1 MSEDKEPAPWDIL
14 SDELEADCLI
24 FDVRRLRCRHPDG
37 REDDFFV
44 LDTSDWA
51 NVVAL
56 TPADELILVRQHRF
70 GSGEL
75 SWEVPGGV
83 IDAGEDPIDTA
94 VRELREETGY
104 EGESVIPLASC
115 RPNPAILRNRCHFF
129 LIEGARLTGDISF
142 DPNEELETRLIP
154 LEEAFAW
161 VKDGLIQHALS
172 VDAIFYLWLHRRDA
186 DLA

>member
-1 MSEDKEPAPWDIL
+1 MTEVKAPSSWDIL
-14 SDELEADCLI
+14 SDELAADCRI

-37 REDDFFV
+37 REGDFFV
-44 LDTSDWA
+44 LDTSDWV

-56 TPADELILVRQHRF
+56 NPDDELILVRQHRF

-104 EGESVIPLASC
+104 EGECAIPLACC

-129 LIEGARLTGDISF
+129 LIEEAKLTGETSF
-142 DPNEELETRLIP
+142 DPNEELETRLLP
-154 LEEAFAW
+154 LKEAFAW
-161 VKDGLIQHALS
+161 VKDGRIHHALS
-172 VDAIFYLWLHRRDA
+172 VDAIFYLWLHRREA